1 MASLRRMTVV
11 IGLLLCMGFMPNSPA
26 SPEGV
31 GQEGN
36 QGCQCHAED
45 TGLNIAILGLPE
57 VYEANTTYVLTL
69 TLASGIEPASN
80 ASQGGFRMVVTNGTL
95 SFDAEEAQP
104 LDGGWTHR
112 AAGTEQREWTFA
124 WTSPSDNN
132 SRTEFR
138 VWGNAVNGNQAP
150 TGDGWAASTW
160 VVAGASFTGDL
171 DVGRGIDGL
180 SVQER
185 VFLGVALLTIAGL
198 LWTSLRP

>member
-1 MASLRRMTVV
+1 MASFHRVTVV
-11 IGLLLCMGFMPNSPA
+11 IGLLLCMGFVPSTPA

-45 TGLNIAILGLPE
+45 AGLGITLSGLPE
-57 VYEANTTYVLTL
+57 KYKANTTYPLTL
-69 TLASGIEPASN
+69 TLTSGIEPATN
-80 ASQGGFRMVVTNGTL
+80 ASQGGFRLVVTNGTL
-95 SFDAEEAQP
+95 VFDTDEAQ
-104 LDGGWTHR
+104 LLEGGWTHR
-112 AAGTEQREWTFA
+112 STGTEQRSWSFQ
-124 WTSPSDNN
+124 WTSPADND

-160 VVAGASFTGDL
+160 VVAGDAYTGEL
-171 DVGRGIDGL
+171 GANRGIDGL
-180 SVQER
+180 SGQER
-185 VFLGVALLTIAGL
+185 IFLGVALLTIAGL